1 MTNHTPANDYAAR
14 CAELDEKARQR
25 EIKACSLS
33 PLDYAGYAVCIALG
47 MVFGVLIASL
57 TVSAVLSN
65 LPQ

>member
-14 CAELDEKARQR
+14 CAILDEKARQR

-33 PLDYAGYAVCIALG
+33 PLDFAGYAVCAAIGL
-47 MVFGVLIASL
+47 VFGLVIASL
-57 TVSAVLSN
+57 TVAAVLSN